1 MYKLEMA
8 QADVTNNLSKDINKV
23 NMELNNRLNDQV
35 WKDKF

>member
-8 QADVTNNLSKDINKV
+8 QADITNNLSKDINKV